1 MLLFTLYT
9 YRNILELRQIQQEN
23 DVIPF
28 VFVETK
34 DLLEETPET
43 FIDISALVYFLR
55 INKSDCYAAYL
66 NLREMTENT
75 KVIVEE
81 VLAEDVLSLF
91 PYLFSSYKPYFEPNG
106 QQESEENAPVGGY
119 PRQAI
124 YTYNNVNDLN
134 SVIDYANANNIP
146 IVTFSRVFGDMRAEL
161 EKFNQSVKLALL
173 DLTSTAY
180 AIEDNKNLI
189 YSVELFLNQ
198 FPNVKIIALTS
209 QIDKII
215 KYFPL
220 YIEDQEPI
228 YNLLPDL
235 KVIYHTDDPN
245 DEIRKVTTLSSTEF
259 SRFINDFNYNLIGH
273 EYFKERFKNSLEN
286 FIVLNKAKE
295 QKVFS
300 ILLFGVSGIGKTEV
314 ARLIANGLQQDSYLA
329 KINFQNYS
337 SQDALNSLI
346 GSPAGYIGCEH
357 GELSSKVKKSRV
369 GIVLF
374 DEFEKTTRQVFSFF
388 LELLEEGRFTDSMAR
403 EYDLDGYIL
412 VFTSNLQNESEYK
425 KIIPSELQTRFD
437 LVCEFQEPT
446 YQEKTK
452 FVNLLLEQAE
462 SKFVDKFAQVQMTP
476 EEKQQLYDFN
486 YSNVNA
492 LRDIKR
498 LFNNRLVD
506 FFISKGV

>member
-1 MLLFTLYT
+1 MVLFTLYT

-28 VFVETK
+28 IFVETK
-34 DLLEETPET
+34 ELLEETPVT

-55 INKSDCYAAYL
+55 INKSDCYAAYI
-66 NLREMTENT
+66 NLREMTEDT

-81 VLAEDVLSLF
+81 VLAEESLSLF
-91 PYLFSSYKPYFEPNG
+91 PYLFSIHKPYFEANG
-106 QQESEENAPVGGY
+106 EQESEQSATVCGY
-119 PRQAI
+119 SRQSI
-124 YTYNNVNDLN
+124 YTYHNVNDLN
-134 SVIDYANANNIP
+134 ILIDYANANNIP
-146 IVTFSRVFGDMRAEL
+146 IVTFSSASGDMRSEL
-161 EKFNQSVKLALL
+161 EKLNQSANLALL
-173 DLTSTAY
+173 DLTSTSY

-189 YSVELFLNQ
+189 YSLELFLNQ
-198 FPNVKIIALTS
+198 FLNIKIISLTS

-220 YIEDQEPI
+220 YIADQKPI
-228 YNLLPDL
+228 YDLLPDL
-235 KVIYHTDDPN
+235 KVSSHTDDQN
-245 DEIRKVTTLSSTEF
+245 DEIRKVIILSPTEF

-273 EYFKERFKNSLEN
+273 EYFKERLKSSLKN
-286 FIVLNKAKE
+286 FILLNKVKE

-300 ILLFGVSGIGKTEV
+300 ILLFGASGIGKTEV

-346 GSPAGYIGCEH
+346 GSPPGYIGCEH
-357 GELSSKVKKSRV
+357 GELSSKVKKSRI

-374 DEFEKTTRQVFSFF
+374 DEFEKTTRPVFSFF
-388 LELLEEGRFTDSMAR
+388 LELLEEGKFTDSMAR

-412 VFTSNLQNESEYK
+412 VFTSNLQNESDYK
-425 KIIPSELQTRFD
+425 KIIPPELQTRFD

-446 YQEKTK
+446 YYEKTK
-452 FVNLLLEQAE
+452 FLDLLLVQAE
-462 SKFVDKFAQVQMTP
+462 SKFVDKFAQIQMTP
-476 EEKQQLYDFN
+476 KEKQQLYDFN
-486 YSNVNA
+486 YLSVNA

-498 LFNNRLVD
+498 LFNNRLMD
-506 FFISKGV
+506 FFVSKGV